1 MQATDGVAARAAD
14 DRYVIVGKISGLFG
28 VHGWVRVFSHTRPIE
43 NILTYSPWYLDR
55 AGSWQACE
63 LAEGRQHGKGLVAR
77 LAGIDD
83 RDLARALVGSTIA
96 VKRAQL
102 PAPGA
107 GEYYHADLVGLEVIN
122 REGVRL
128 GTVQRIFETGAHD
141 VLVVRGEHEHLI
153 PLVFGVH
160 VVRIDESAGVI
171 EVDWGEDY

>member
-1 MQATDGVAARAAD
+1 MQAADGVAAKAAD

-43 NILTYSPWYLDR
+43 NILSYSPWYLDR
-55 AGSWQACE
+55 AGSWQTFE

-83 RDLARALVGSTIA
+83 RELARTLVGSTIA

-102 PAPGA
+102 PALGA
-107 GEYYHADLVGLEVIN
+107 GEHYHADLVGLEVVN
-122 REGVRL
+122 RERVRL
-128 GTVQRIFETGAHD
+128 GTVQRIFGTGAHD

-153 PLVFGVH
+153 PLVIGVH
-160 VVRIDESAGVI
+160 VIRIDESAGVI